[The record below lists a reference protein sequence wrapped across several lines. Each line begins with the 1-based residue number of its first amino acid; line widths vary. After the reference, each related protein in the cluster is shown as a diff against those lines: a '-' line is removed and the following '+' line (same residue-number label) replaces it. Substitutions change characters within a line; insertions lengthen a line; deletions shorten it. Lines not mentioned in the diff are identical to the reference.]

1 LCFILVLYAKQIS
14 TKKVLQLRFHMSK
27 HIS

>member
-1 LCFILVLYAKQIS
+1 LVLYAKQIS